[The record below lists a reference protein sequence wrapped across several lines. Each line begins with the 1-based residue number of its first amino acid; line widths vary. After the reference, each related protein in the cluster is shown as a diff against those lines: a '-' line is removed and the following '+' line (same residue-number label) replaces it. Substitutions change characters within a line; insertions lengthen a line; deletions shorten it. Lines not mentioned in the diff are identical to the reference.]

1 MGDGETSR
9 ARLSQLRKGERDATQ
24 TVYSARLSAE
34 KARIEAELE
43 KENPGPRRDQLKRKL
58 RQIDVAFHVDSWAS
72 SKGLQPPS

>member
-1 MGDGETSR
+1 MQRRRSTPHTFD
-9 ARLSQLRKGERDATQ
+9 Q
-24 TVYSARLSAE
+24 RLSAE

-72 SKGLQPPS
+72 SKGLRPPS